1 MCFNY
6 VGFVF
11 NFLKDGTVKST
22 LSRKRRAD
30 RLLCSPATPPAA
42 FSPCTV
48 DALTDTV
55 SCLPDGCFHVFLN
68 WKPPAGDDESEL
80 WREKKREKEKLK
92 KQEEATD
99 ELFITVLLAGDK
111 AAEISPFAAP
121 PPVDGH

>member
-6 VGFVF
+6 DVFVF
-11 NFLKDGTVKST
+11 NFLKDGTIKST

-42 FSPCTV
+42 FSPCT
-48 DALTDTV
+48 DTV
-55 SCLPDGCFHVFLN
+55 SCLPDGCFHVFLS
-68 WKPPAGDDESEL
+68 WKQPAGDDESEL

-111 AAEISPFAAP
+111 AAQISHFAVAP
-121 PPVDGH
+121 PSGWPLGNN